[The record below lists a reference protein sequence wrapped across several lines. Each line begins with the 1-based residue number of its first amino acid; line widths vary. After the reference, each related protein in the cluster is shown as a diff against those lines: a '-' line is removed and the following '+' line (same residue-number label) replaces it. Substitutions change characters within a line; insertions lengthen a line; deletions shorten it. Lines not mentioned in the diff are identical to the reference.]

1 MKKTRLITAAI
12 GLCMAAS
19 LMAGCSG
26 QSGSSGSEGGS
37 AEVQRLEGGQTQITV
52 EAAGAVDSYEG
63 EYGFIH
69 NGYKIVPGMTWDDA
83 ISVLGDDYDQMVRAD
98 CASNEMGYVYWYDGF
113 NYKLYS
119 KQAVGSSVEII
130 EMIEMSDPLI
140 DCGGFHIGDN
150 IEDIKA
156 VLGAPSADYGLAGVE
171 YWGTKTKL
179 VITAD
184 ATGKVYLV
192 TYGIIE

>member
-69 NGYKIVPGMTWDDA
+69 NAPFG
-83 ISVLGDDYDQMVRAD
+83 
-98 CASNEMGYVYWYDGF
+98 
-113 NYKLYS
+113 
-119 KQAVGSSVEII
+119 
-130 EMIEMSDPLI
+130 
-140 DCGGFHIGDN
+140 
-150 IEDIKA
+150 IKA
-156 VLGAPSADYGLAGVE
+156 AFAA
-171 YWGTKTKL
+171 
-179 VITAD
+179 
-184 ATGKVYLV
+184 
-192 TYGIIE
+192 